1 MTLSTWGLRFSSAAN
16 LEHFDIAFE
25 VVTLSAGL
33 SVVAAED
40 RASVALFPVVA
51 TEAAAP
57 SGLRG
62 VIVLFDGGRRRQV
75 LVFRRRSAEAGVGAV
90 PNYCGGPRPP

>member
-1 MTLSTWGLRFSSAAN
+1 MQRSKSTWGLGLSSAAN
-16 LEHFDIAFE
+16 LEHFDIAFQ

-40 RASVALFPVVA
+40 RASVVLLTVVA

-62 VIVLFDGGRRRQV
+62 GVVFFD
-75 LVFRRRSAEAGVGAV
+75 FW
-90 PNYCGGPRPP
+90 

>member
-1 MTLSTWGLRFSSAAN
+1 MQRSISTWGLGLSSAAN
-16 LEHFDIAFE
+16 LEHFDIAFQ

-40 RASVALFPVVA
+40 RASVVLLTVVA

-62 VIVLFDGGRRRQV
+62 GVVFFDRW
-75 LVFRRRSAEAGVGAV
+75 
-90 PNYCGGPRPP
+90 